1 MDDSSTALVQPF
13 PMPKTTSLIRAFDNL
28 YLAAE
33 GSDAQK
39 RALGHPASLP
49 RPWDPATIIDPQL
62 RYEAWLWLEDVV
74 AWFNHEHVWNL
85 GAGYIPPCWPRHP
98 HLVHEIAVLA
108 DLRRQ
113 AGTALTSQPL
123 EEWHRYAVPN
133 FLDRMKQRMHDCCD
147 TEHTDSPGRT
157 KHTRH
162 RAARPHRL
170 DAYDADCQDT
180 ADNNP
185 GWDEI
190 EVDLDEGLETIGG
203 PEPDGEQDAPPTRAA
218 LHLVPRLDP
227 ETGELL

>member
-1 MDDSSTALVQPF
+1 MDDNSAALVQPF

-28 YLAAE
+28 SLAAE

-39 RALGHPASLP
+39 RALGNPAALP
-49 RPWDPATIIDPQL
+49 RPWDPATITDPQL

-74 AWFNHEHVWNL
+74 AWFNHEYVWNL

-113 AGTALTSQPL
+113 AGMALTSQPL

-133 FLDRMKQRMHDCCD
+133 FLERVKQRLHDCCD
-147 TEHTDSPGRT
+147 TEHADWPGRT
-157 KHTRH
+157 KQTRH
-162 RAARPHRL
+162 RAARLDRL
-170 DAYDADCQDT
+170 DAFDADCQDT

-185 GWDEI
+185 DWEEI
-190 EVDLDEGLETIGG
+190 QVDLEEATEGLGE
-203 PEPDGEQDAPPTRAA
+203 PESDVDQDAPATRSP

-227 ETGELL
+227 ATGELV